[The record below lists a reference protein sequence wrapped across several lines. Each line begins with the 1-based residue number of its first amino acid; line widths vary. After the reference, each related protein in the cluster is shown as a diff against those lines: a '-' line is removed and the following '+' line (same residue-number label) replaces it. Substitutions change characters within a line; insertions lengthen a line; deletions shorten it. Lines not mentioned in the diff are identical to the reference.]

1 MLDLNNDLNDRQIEA
16 AKHVEGPL
24 LVIAGAGSGKT
35 RVITYRIAN
44 LVMNHSVDPRR
55 IMAVTFTNKAAK
67 EMAQRV
73 EQLLGYGANCWVS
86 TFHSSCARLLRK
98 YGDAV
103 GVDPR
108 FTIYDDQDQKAMV
121 SRVLKELS
129 FSEKQFA
136 PKAIQ
141 NEINRAKR
149 EMVGPSDYPGNDYYR
164 ERVRQVYE
172 LYDRRMNDAK
182 ALDFGDL
189 LYRTVRAMRD
199 NEDLAAEISGLFDH
213 VHVDEFQDTN
223 HVQLELVRLLSPHR
237 NICVVG
243 DDDQSIYSWRGAD
256 VSNILDFEKIFE
268 GAAVVT
274 LDRNYRSTGN
284 ILRAA
289 HGVVSKLDG
298 RRPKELWT
306 SNDEGENIF
315 LFAASDEREEG
326 RLVARAVRD
335 LRDDGFPLSHQVV
348 FYRTNAQ
355 SRVFEEVFRAL
366 NIPYRVVGGM
376 RFYERAEVKDLIAYM
391 RLNQNRADHTA
402 FIRIIN
408 TPARGIGKT
417 TVDKLVA
424 VAARRNIS
432 AWEAI
437 EYASEAG
444 ITAAGIRKLLAFRD
458 MVESWQ
464 DDLSRGPA
472 HLAGRIIEDTGYVD
486 RLELENTAEA
496 DAKIENIKE
505 LVGSIEDFETD
516 AQEPTLDSYLE
527 LVVLQSDVDAAKFD
541 GEEVTLMTV
550 HSAKGLE
557 FDVVYV
563 TGMEEGLFPFRKSE
577 DAMYGGAPET
587 MDEERRLGYVAM
599 TRAKQRLFLTRAV
612 SRKLFGSS
620 RSNPP
625 SRFLSDVPYEI
636 VKDLSPD
643 PPPAVSLLRRQP
655 KKDPQEVWVD
665 HSFDQS
671 CESISVQPGQ
681 TVRHPKFGQGR
692 VISVHPGATPKVEV
706 EFPAFGRKRI
716 LLSYLEFG

>member
-1 MLDLNNDLNDRQIEA
+1 MLDLNSDLNDRQLEA
-16 AKHVEGPL
+16 ARHVNGPL

-44 LVMNHSVDPRR
+44 LVKNHYVDPRR

-67 EMAQRV
+67 EMAHRV

-86 TFHSSCARLLRK
+86 TFHSSCARLLRR
-98 YGDAV
+98 YGDAA

-129 FSEKQFA
+129 FSEKHFP
-136 PKAIQ
+136 PKVVQ

-164 ERVRQVYE
+164 ERVKRVYD
-172 LYDRRMNDAK
+172 LYDRRMSDAK

-199 NEDLAAEISGLFDH
+199 DENLAAEISGLFDY

-256 VSNILDFEKIFE
+256 VSNILDFEKIFR
-268 GAAVVT
+268 GTVVVT
-274 LDRNYRSTGN
+274 MDRNYRSTGN
-284 ILRAA
+284 ILKAA

-306 SNDEGENIF
+306 SNDEGESIF
-315 LFAASDEREEG
+315 LFAATDEREESK
-326 RLVARAVRD
+326 LVARAVRD
-335 LRDDGFPLSHQVV
+335 LRDDGFPLSQQVV

-391 RLNQNRADHTA
+391 RLVQNHADHTA
-402 FIRIIN
+402 FIRVIN

-417 TVDKLVA
+417 TVNKLVA
-424 VAARRNIS
+424 FSAGKNIS

-437 EYASEAG
+437 EHASEAG
-444 ITAAGIRKLLAFRD
+444 ITAAGAGKLRAFRD

-464 DDLSRGPA
+464 YDLSQGPA
-472 HLAGRIIEDTGYVD
+472 HMAGRIIEDTEFLD

-496 DAKIENIKE
+496 DARIENIKE
-505 LVGSIEDFETD
+505 LVGSIEDFEAD

-557 FDVVYV
+557 FEVVYV
-563 TGMEEGLFPFRKSE
+563 TGMEEGLFPFRKGE
-577 DAMYGGAPET
+577 DAMLGIAHEA

-625 SRFLSDVPYEI
+625 SRFLVDVPYEI

-643 PPPAVSLLRRQP
+643 PPAVSLLGRRQEKAP
-655 KKDPQEVWVD
+655 TEVWVD
-665 HSFDQS
+665 RSFDQS
-671 CESISVQPGQ
+671 CESISLRPGQ

-692 VISVHPGATPKVEV
+692 VINVHPGEKPKVEV
-706 EFPAFGRKRI
+706 EFPAYGRKSI
-716 LLSYLEFG
+716 LLSYLEF